1 MASTEAFDLTTD
13 KPTKRRTN
21 RFWCQLALGIF
32 AAVVIFFVGF
42 VIGYFAMKARTS
54 ELPASSGKDETKG
67 KNGEYNYKKY
77 HEQMVNSLRAESV
90 EEFSRHFTKRPHI
103 GGGEQNKKLGEYI
116 RDKWISYKFDHVEMV
131 RYDVLLSMPPRDK
144 PNVVTI
150 LNTTDGSALWNVEG
164 PEKIAEPSEN
174 DSLVLPPF
182 LGYSPPGLVP
192 AADLLYA
199 NYGTVKDF
207 QELDKRNLSC
217 TGKIVIM
224 RYGKIFRG
232 NKVQNAENCGA
243 AGVLLY
249 SDPADYSP
257 EGMNNTFPKTWWF
270 PGTGTQ
276 RGAIGSEPGDPLTPL
291 LPAIDGVY
299 RITRNDTD
307 VLPNIP
313 AQVITY
319 DDAVEFLKRLKGD
332 PVPQEWAGG
341 LNIVYRFGPG
351 FHDDSDLKVR
361 LEVNNQFVTKPAYNV
376 IGTITG
382 REEPD
387 RLLLMGNHRD
397 AWVFGGVD
405 PSSGTAVM
413 MEVSRGIGELLT
425 NTDWRPRRTIVFC
438 SWGAEEFGLIGSYEW
453 VEENRNMLRDRA
465 VMYLN
470 ADSAVAGNYSF
481 GANGNPSLKSLVYQ
495 ETALVKDPN
504 AHDKEASLYDSWSIK
519 YPSSSEPGKPYFGG
533 LGSGSDYA
541 PFSHFIGIPSIDM
554 SYRFKSLNSSL
565 YPVYHTVHDTF
576 YWQKTF
582 NDPHFTTH
590 LSMSQIGARIVLEAA
605 DTRILPYNL
614 TDYKQALE
622 SNLAALDK
630 HYKSLLLQGNVTLEY
645 LAREIENFS
654 RNADDFEKRK
664 AKAID
669 TQDFAKLRM
678 LNDQM
683 MSMERAFIWPFGLP
697 GRKIVRHVLFAP
709 QMHNIYGSSSF
720 PGITDALFDIEK
732 TNNWKLVKEQVSIA
746 VTCVRE
752 AGKILAAM
760 DN

>member
-1 MASTEAFDLTTD
+1 
-13 KPTKRRTN
+13 
-21 RFWCQLALGIF
+21 
-32 AAVVIFFVGF
+32 
-42 VIGYFAMKARTS
+42 MKARTS
-54 ELPASSGKDETKG
+54 ESPSSSGKDETEG
-67 KNGEYNYKKY
+67 KNGEHNYKKY
-77 HEQMVNSLRAESV
+77 HAQMVNSLRAESV
-90 EEFSRHFTKRPHI
+90 EAFSRHFTKRPHI

-131 RYDVLLSMPPRDK
+131 RYDVLLSMPPRNK

-150 LNTTDGSALWNVEG
+150 LNTTDNSSLWNVEG

-182 LGYSPPGLVP
+182 LSYSPPGVVP

-207 QELDKRNLSC
+207 QELDTRNLSC

-232 NKVQNAENCGA
+232 NKVQNAEACGA

-257 EGMNNTFPKTWWF
+257 EGMNNTFPKTWWL

-276 RGAIGSEPGDPLTPL
+276 RGNIWMSDGDPLTPL
-291 LPAIDGVY
+291 LPSIDGVY

-332 PVPQEWAGG
+332 QVPTEWAGD

-351 FHDDSDLKVR
+351 FKDSDLKVR
-361 LEVNNQFVTKPAYNV
+361 LEVNNQFVTKPVFNV
-376 IGTITG
+376 IGTIIG
-382 REEPD
+382 KEEPD
-387 RLLLMGNHRD
+387 RLVLMGNHRD

-438 SWGAEEFGLIGSYEW
+438 SWAAEESGLIGSYEW

-495 ETALVKDPN
+495 QSAFVKDPN

-519 YPSSSEPGKPYFGG
+519 YPSSSEPGRPHYGN
-533 LGSGSDYA
+533 LGAGSDYV
-541 PFSHFIGIPSIDM
+541 PFSHFIGVPSIDM
-554 SYRFKSLNSSL
+554 SYRFKSLGRSL

-614 TDYKQALE
+614 TDYKQALKI
-622 SNLAALDK
+622 SFTALEK
-630 HYKSLLLQGNVTLEY
+630 QFKSLLLQGNVTLEY

-654 RNADDFEKRK
+654 RNADNFEKRK
-664 AKAID
+664 TEASD

-683 MSMERAFIWPFGLP
+683 MTMERAFIWPFGLP
-697 GRKIVRHVLFAP
+697 GTVARKLVRHVLFAP
-709 QMHNIYGSSSF
+709 RLHNNYGSATF

-732 TNNWKLVKEQVSIA
+732 TNNWKVVKEQVSIA
-746 VTCVRE
+746 ITCVRE
-752 AGKILAAM
+752 AGKILAAV
-760 DN
+760 DKSE

>member
-1 MASTEAFDLTTD
+1 
-13 KPTKRRTN
+13 
-21 RFWCQLALGIF
+21 
-32 AAVVIFFVGF
+32 
-42 VIGYFAMKARTS
+42 MKARTS
-54 ELPASSGKDETKG
+54 ESPSSSGKDETKG

-90 EEFSRHFTKRPHI
+90 QAFSRHFTKRPHI

-150 LNTTDGSALWNVEG
+150 LNTTDNSDIWKVEG

-182 LGYSPPGLVP
+182 LGYSLPGVVP

-232 NKVQNAENCGA
+232 NKVQNAEACGA

-257 EGMNNTFPKTWWF
+257 EGMNNTFPKTWWL

-276 RGAIGSEPGDPLTPL
+276 RGTIGRTNGDPLTPL

-307 VLPNIP
+307 VLPTIP

-319 DDAVEFLKRLKGD
+319 NDVVEFLKRLKGD
-332 PVPQEWAGG
+332 PVPPEWVGG

-351 FHDDSDLKVR
+351 FKDSDLKVR
-361 LEVNNQFVTKPAYNV
+361 LEVNNQFVTKPAFNV
-376 IGTITG
+376 IGTIIG
-382 REEPD
+382 KEEPD
-387 RLLLMGNHRD
+387 RLVLMGNHRD

-413 MEVSRGIGELLT
+413 MEVTRGIGELLA

-495 ETALVKDPN
+495 QSAFVKDPN

-519 YPSSSEPGKPYFGG
+519 YPSSSEPGKPHFGG

-554 SYRFKSLNSSL
+554 SYRFRSLDRSL

-614 TDYKQALE
+614 TDYKKALE
-622 SNLAALDK
+622 SSLAALDK

-654 RNADDFEKRK
+654 RNAEEFEKRK
-664 AKAID
+664 AEASD

-683 MSMERAFIWPFGLP
+683 MSMERAFIWPLGLP
-697 GRKIVRHVLFAP
+697 GRKLVRHVLFAP

-746 VTCVRE
+746 ITCVRE
-752 AGKILAAM
+752 AGKILAAV
-760 DN
+760 DK